1 MRRTTRFFAA
11 LATALGQGAALD
23 LSLAEQI
30 KRSLVSPLA
39 KVWIKEDQ
47 DIPRTPELIIQVLVP
62 EWVAAATAVHERL
75 ARKDPTLTTKEVD
88 RIYGVRAP
96 SGFILKIM
104 GAWIGPDGSLNV
116 VPSKLRRAEEIKAYG
131 VS

>member
-47 DIPRTPELIIQVLVP
+47 DIPRTPELII
-62 EWVAAATAVHERL
+62 
-75 ARKDPTLTTKEVD
+75 
-88 RIYGVRAP
+88 
-96 SGFILKIM
+96 
-104 GAWIGPDGSLNV
+104 
-116 VPSKLRRAEEIKAYG
+116 
-131 VS
+131 